1 LSRSIG
7 WAHFTQ
13 NAEDLE
19 DSFKTLGIISRS
31 LLVEPG
37 VPHADHGFLKSAPS
51 TCVKL
56 LSHFGAEWKGGIC
69 GPQKN

>member
-13 NAEDLE
+13 NVEDLE
-19 DSFKTLGIISRS
+19 DSFKTLGITSRS

-37 VPHADHGFLKSAPS
+37 VPTPITAS
-51 TCVKL
+51 
-56 LSHFGAEWKGGIC
+56 
-69 GPQKN
+69 